1 MGGRDTPK
9 ERHHSARDCPHGP
22 GAFQEG
28 TLRKDLHPPFFFPST
43 HAIFRDLN
51 FPTSVA
57 ISKERWDFQGTVS
70 ILGNTHSSA
79 EILGLPWAVLRASI
93 MCGI

>member
-57 ISKERWDFQGTVS
+57 ISGEVGFSRNSVHFGK
-70 ILGNTHSSA
+70 HSFFS
-79 EILGLPWAVLRASI
+79 
-93 MCGI
+93 